1 MPVAKM
7 MIKCILSPYMY
18 YSTCLRKGEFV
29 KIFGVV
35 GSYMILILLAGCAT
49 VSDRPVAVESP
60 VPKLQQQQAQTKTQ
74 LPAEKRFK
82 RKIAVGRFTNESNY
96 GRALMTDQDYDRIGK
111 QASDMLS
118 SKMVSS
124 GKFIVFE
131 RPDIKKVQREQVVTG
146 DAGLIGVDTLIIGSV
161 TEFGRSTG
169 GKVGFLS
176 KTKVQ
181 TARAKVDIRLVDVK
195 TGQVFFSASG
205 TGEANTESGEIAGFG
220 SRADYDAT
228 LNDRAISAAISDV
241 IDRLVATLDER
252 PWRTDLLQLQGKTVF
267 ISGGPRQGLHVGDTL
282 QVMEQGAA
290 VKSRQTGFMIN
301 LPSRKVAT
309 IRVNSFFGDAENNE
323 GSVAEIVQGVVEPAR
338 LQNLYVEEVKP

>member
-1 MPVAKM
+1 VKRALLFISIAAAT
-7 MIKCILSPYMY
+7 MI
-18 YSTCLRKGEFV
+18 T
-29 KIFGVV
+29 
-35 GSYMILILLAGCAT
+35 GCAT

-60 VPKLQQQQAQTKTQ
+60 VPKVQQQQAQVKSQ
-74 LPAEKRFK
+74 APIVKRFK
-82 RKIAVGRFTNESNY
+82 RKIAIGRFTNESNY

-118 SKMVSS
+118 SKMVGS
-124 GKFIVFE
+124 GKFVVFE
-131 RPDIKKVQREQVVTG
+131 RPDIKKIQREQAVTG

-161 TEFGRSTG
+161 TEFGRSIG

-176 KTKVQ
+176 STKVQ

-252 PWRTDLLQLQGKTVF
+252 PWRTDLLQVQGKNVF
-267 ISGGPRQGLHVGDTL
+267 ISGGQRQGLHLGDTL

-301 LPSRKVAT
+301 LPSHKVAT
-309 IRVNSFFGDAENNE
+309 IRIVSFFGDAENNE
-323 GSVAEIVQGVVEPAR
+323 GAVADVVQGTVDPAR
-338 LQNLYVEEVKP
+338 LQNLYVEEAKP

>member
-1 MPVAKM
+1 MKRALLFISIAAAT
-7 MIKCILSPYMY
+7 MI
-18 YSTCLRKGEFV
+18 T
-29 KIFGVV
+29 
-35 GSYMILILLAGCAT
+35 GCAT
-49 VSDRPVAVESP
+49 VSDRPVAIESP
-60 VPKLQQQQAQTKTQ
+60 VPKAQQQQAQVKSQ
-74 LPAEKRFK
+74 APIVKRFK
-82 RKIAVGRFTNESNY
+82 RKIAIGRFTNESNY

-118 SKMVSS
+118 SKMVGS
-124 GKFIVFE
+124 GKFVVFE
-131 RPDIKKVQREQVVTG
+131 RPDIKKIQREQAVTG

-161 TEFGRSTG
+161 TEFGRSIG

-176 KTKVQ
+176 STKVQ

-252 PWRTDLLQLQGKTVF
+252 PWRTDLLQVQGKNVF
-267 ISGGPRQGLHVGDTL
+267 ISGGQRQGLHLGDTL
-282 QVMEQGAA
+282 QVMELGAA

-301 LPSRKVAT
+301 LPSHKVAT
-309 IRVNSFFGDAENNE
+309 IRIVSFFGDAENNE
-323 GSVAEIVQGVVEPAR
+323 GAVADVVQGTVDPAR
-338 LQNLYVEEVKP
+338 LQNLYVEEAKP

>member
-1 MPVAKM
+1 MKRALLFISIAAAT
-7 MIKCILSPYMY
+7 MI
-18 YSTCLRKGEFV
+18 T
-29 KIFGVV
+29 
-35 GSYMILILLAGCAT
+35 GCAT

-60 VPKLQQQQAQTKTQ
+60 VPKVQQQQAQVKSQ
-74 LPAEKRFK
+74 APIVKRFK
-82 RKIAVGRFTNESNY
+82 RKIAIGRFTNESNY

-118 SKMVSS
+118 SKMVGS
-124 GKFIVFE
+124 GKFVVFE
-131 RPDIKKVQREQVVTG
+131 RPDIKKIQREQAVTG

-161 TEFGRSTG
+161 TEFGRSIG

-176 KTKVQ
+176 STKVQ

-252 PWRTDLLQLQGKTVF
+252 PWRTDLLQVQGKNVF
-267 ISGGPRQGLHVGDTL
+267 ISGGQRQGLHLGDTL
-282 QVMEQGAA
+282 QVMELGAA

-301 LPSRKVAT
+301 LPSHKVAT
-309 IRVNSFFGDAENNE
+309 IRIVSFFGDAENNE
-323 GSVAEIVQGVVEPAR
+323 GAVADVVQGTVDPAR
-338 LQNLYVEEVKP
+338 LQNLYVEEAKP

>member
-1 MPVAKM
+1 VKRALLFISIAAAT
-7 MIKCILSPYMY
+7 MI
-18 YSTCLRKGEFV
+18 T
-29 KIFGVV
+29 
-35 GSYMILILLAGCAT
+35 GCAT

-60 VPKLQQQQAQTKTQ
+60 VPKVQQQQAQVKSQ
-74 LPAEKRFK
+74 APIVKRFK
-82 RKIAVGRFTNESNY
+82 RKIAIGRFTNESNY

-118 SKMVSS
+118 SKMVGS
-124 GKFIVFE
+124 GKFVVFE
-131 RPDIKKVQREQVVTG
+131 RPDIKKIQREQAVTG

-161 TEFGRSTG
+161 TEFGRSIG

-176 KTKVQ
+176 RTKVQ

-252 PWRTDLLQLQGKTVF
+252 PWRTDLLQVQGKNVF
-267 ISGGPRQGLHVGDTL
+267 ISGGQRQGLHLGDTL

-301 LPSRKVAT
+301 LPSHKVAT
-309 IRVNSFFGDAENNE
+309 IRIVSFFGDAENNE
-323 GSVAEIVQGVVEPAR
+323 GAVADVVQGTVDPAR
-338 LQNLYVEEVKP
+338 LQNLYVEEAKP

>member
-1 MPVAKM
+1 MKRALLFISIAAAT
-7 MIKCILSPYMY
+7 MI
-18 YSTCLRKGEFV
+18 T
-29 KIFGVV
+29 
-35 GSYMILILLAGCAT
+35 GCAT

-60 VPKLQQQQAQTKTQ
+60 VPKVQQQQAQVKSQ
-74 LPAEKRFK
+74 APIVKRFK
-82 RKIAVGRFTNESNY
+82 RKIAIGRFTNESNY

-118 SKMVSS
+118 SKMVGS
-124 GKFIVFE
+124 GKFVVFE
-131 RPDIKKVQREQVVTG
+131 RPDIKKIQREQAVTG

-161 TEFGRSTG
+161 TEFGRSIG

-176 KTKVQ
+176 STKVQ

-252 PWRTDLLQLQGKTVF
+252 PWRTDLLQVQGKNVF
-267 ISGGPRQGLHVGDTL
+267 ISGGQRQGLHLGDTL

-301 LPSRKVAT
+301 LPSHKVAT
-309 IRVNSFFGDAENNE
+309 IRIVSFFGDAENNE
-323 GSVAEIVQGVVEPAR
+323 GAVADVVQGTVDPAR
-338 LQNLYVEEVKP
+338 LQNLYVEEAKP

>member
-1 MPVAKM
+1 MKRALLFISIAAAT
-7 MIKCILSPYMY
+7 MI
-18 YSTCLRKGEFV
+18 T
-29 KIFGVV
+29 
-35 GSYMILILLAGCAT
+35 GCAT

-60 VPKLQQQQAQTKTQ
+60 VPKAQQQQAQVKSQ
-74 LPAEKRFK
+74 APIVKRFK
-82 RKIAVGRFTNESNY
+82 RKIAIGRFTNESNY

-118 SKMVSS
+118 SKMVGS
-124 GKFIVFE
+124 GKFVVFE
-131 RPDIKKVQREQVVTG
+131 RPDIKKIQREQAVTG

-161 TEFGRSTG
+161 TEFGRSIG

-176 KTKVQ
+176 STKVQ

-252 PWRTDLLQLQGKTVF
+252 PWRTDLLQVQGKNVF
-267 ISGGPRQGLHVGDTL
+267 ISGGQRQGLHLGDTL

-301 LPSRKVAT
+301 LPSHKVAT
-309 IRVNSFFGDAENNE
+309 IRIVSFFGDAENNE
-323 GSVAEIVQGVVEPAR
+323 GAVADVVQGTVDPAR
-338 LQNLYVEEVKP
+338 LQNLYVEEAKP